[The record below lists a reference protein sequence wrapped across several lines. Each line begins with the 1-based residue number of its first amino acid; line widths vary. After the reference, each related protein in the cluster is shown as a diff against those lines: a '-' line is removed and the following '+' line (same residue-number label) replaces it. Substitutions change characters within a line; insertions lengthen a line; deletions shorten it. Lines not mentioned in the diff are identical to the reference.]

1 MNWAIVVQATFSPSN
16 INSSTNNVYNTLP
29 PMSPGNKDTMLK
41 FPQLEV
47 PFSTSHYHHH
57 HPHVHKELPLLK
69 RKRPA
74 RISVPLSNLLEGFA
88 GSPRDGTVDKLEE
101 IEVEGDGYGI
111 YCKRGRLR
119 AQMEDRYSV
128 LVDEG
133 PHNSK
138 QAFFGIFDGH
148 GGSKA
153 AEFAATRLGKNI
165 LDCVGQGETETET
178 QTESEKLIEE
188 KIREGYLA
196 TDEEFLRSEN
206 AAGGTCCATAL
217 IQQGKL
223 IVSNVGDCR
232 AVISR
237 GGVAEALT
245 IDHTPVREDEKIR
258 IEAQGGYVDCC
269 SGVWRIQ
276 GSLAVSRAMGNQ
288 HLKQWVTAEPDTK
301 IIDIQPDCE
310 FLILASDGLWDKASN
325 QEAIDIVR
333 PFVSAPTDK
342 AHIARACKKLVEL
355 STSRGSSD
363 DTSVMIIR
371 LVHFVN

>member
-1 MNWAIVVQATFSPSN
+1 MNCAIVVQATFSPSN
-16 INSSTNNVYNTLP
+16 INASTNNVYNTLP
-29 PMSPGNKDTMLK
+29 PIMSPGNKDMMLK
-41 FPQLEV
+41 LPQLEA

-74 RISVPLSNLLEGFA
+74 RINVPLSNLLEGFA
-88 GSPRDGTVDKLEE
+88 SSPRDGAVDKLEE
-101 IEVEGDGYGI
+101 VDVEGDGYGI

-133 PHNSK
+133 PHSSK
-138 QAFFGIFDGH
+138 Q
-148 GGSKA
+148 A

-165 LDCVGQGETETET
+165 LDYLGQGETKTETEI
-178 QTESEKLIEE
+178 EYEKLIEE

-206 AAGGTCCATAL
+206 AVGGTCCATAL

-237 GGVAEALT
+237 GGVAEAVT

-258 IEAQGGYVDCC
+258 IEAQARYVDCC
-269 SGVWRIQ
+269 SGVWRVQ
-276 GSLAVSRAMGNQ
+276 GSLAVSRAIGNQ

-301 IIDIQPDCE
+301 IINIQPDCE
-310 FLILASDGLWDKASN
+310 FLILASDGLWDKISN

-333 PFVSAPTDK
+333 PFSSASMGKP
-342 AHIARACKKLVEL
+342 HMARACEKLVEL
-355 STSRGSSD
+355 SMSRGSSD
-363 DTSVMIIR
+363 DTSVMIVR